1 MKTFLLKIGF
11 IMLLGLNIRSQNLD
25 NLIKKT
31 EDIYNENK
39 NKVNE
44 SIDKY
49 TGKDKHSL
57 NNEEIIQGLKEA
69 LSVGTQSAV
78 SISSKTDGYL
88 KNPRLFIP
96 FPPEAKEMKEKLIK
110 YGFSKK
116 VDEFETTLNRAAENA
131 AKDATPI
138 FITAIKQMK
147 INDGLQILKGA
158 DTSATHYLK
167 QTTYD
172 SLYNK
177 FLPVVKNSIQ
187 EVKLTNYWK
196 PLISTYNKLPN
207 RKKYNPDLEK
217 YVTER
222 AITGLFILIA
232 DEEKN
237 IRKNPSARISD
248 ILKKV
253 FSEN

>member
-1 MKTFLLKIGF
+1 
-11 IMLLGLNIRSQNLD
+11 MLLGLNIRSQNLD

-131 AKDATPI
+131 AKDASPI

>member
-57 NNEEIIQGLKEA
+57 NNEEIVQGLKEA